1 MIHLRSTRVTSLVE
15 ILVQGLLA
23 WKIIHVTTFSK
34 HFKLTAGQTAGKGA
48 TPCTPRNIKPERL
61 GAPARPCGERHS
73 RMAAIARPDS
83 ESPTSGT
90 VRCSPQDRGHPRSN
104 RCAVGAGDMRAAES
118 SRRLAVGPAPEKR
131 LGHGERLAA
140 CQGYGTIR
148 GRQAPQAGT
157 RGRAGQGHG
166 IRGRPQS
173 RSGML
178 SHVASPAA

>member
-1 MIHLRSTRVTSLVE
+1 MKSWCRGSWLGRSSMSQRFLNTLSSPQGRPPAKVPHPAHRATS
-15 ILVQGLLA
+15 
-23 WKIIHVTTFSK
+23 S
-34 HFKLTAGQTAGKGA
+34 
-48 TPCTPRNIKPERL
+48 PERL

-104 RCAVGAGDMRAAES
+104 RCTVGAGDMQAAES